1 MAANT
6 RPRFNRSQFHANIEH
21 HLKAYSLAAAA
32 AGVGMMVLASPAWS
46 EVVITKKTIPVVF
59 GTPVLIDLNKDGI
72 ADFEFSF
79 TYSDHGR
86 ISDVGLVARGLTGGK
101 AVGGKVSFGPDGAYA
116 SALARGAHIGPSA
129 HFSSSHGK
137 VTLERDIQTASS
149 SAGSAYY
156 GNWYGLSTNRGKLG
170 SFLGVKFQIKGETHY
185 GWIRMSVKLPGDFT
199 TEITAYAYETIPNK
213 RIEAG
218 NPSKSPVARTRE
230 PQRQRGIGTPSLGML
245 ALGTLGLPRWRRD
258 DPVNTK

>member
-1 MAANT
+1 MSANPGL
-6 RPRFNRSQFHANIEH
+6 RSVRSQFHANIEH
-21 HLKAYSLAAAA
+21 HLKTYSLAAAA
-32 AGVGMMVLASPAWS
+32 AGVGMMVLASPAEA

-79 TYSDHGR
+79 TDSDHGR
-86 ISDVGLVARGLTGGK
+86 ISDIGLVARGLTGGK
-101 AVGGKVSFGPDGAYA
+101 VVGGKVSFGPDGAYA
-116 SALARGAHIGPSA
+116 SALVRGANIGPSA

-149 SAGSAYY
+149 SAGSFYY

-199 TEITAYAYETIPNK
+199 TEITGYAYETVPNK

-218 NPSKSPVARTRE
+218 TSTKSAVRTYA
-230 PQRQRGIGTPSLGML
+230 PRGEQSIANQSLGML
-245 ALGTLGLPRWRRD
+245 ALGTVGLPRWQRD
-258 DPVNTK
+258 DPLSTK

>member
-1 MAANT
+1 MSTNLG
-6 RPRFNRSQFHANIEH
+6 PRSIRSQFHASIEL

-32 AGVGMMVLASPAWS
+32 TGVGMIVLASPAEA

-79 TYSDHGR
+79 TYSDQGR

-101 AVGGKVSFGPDGAYA
+101 VVGGKVSFGPDGAYA
-116 SALARGAHIGPSA
+116 SALARGADIGPSA
-129 HFSSSHGK
+129 HFSGSHGK
-137 VTLERDIQTASS
+137 ATLERDIQTASS

-185 GWIRMSVKLPGDFT
+185 GWIRMSVKIPGDFT
-199 TEITAYAYETIPNK
+199 TEITAYAYETVPNK

-218 NPSKSPVARTRE
+218 IPSKRAVVRMRGLPRE
-230 PQRQRGIGTPSLGML
+230 RSIGTPSLGTL

-258 DPVNTK
+258 DPLSTK